1 MEMRLQV
8 HHADA
13 STGAFQSAACFARL
27 HGRKRITIW
36 QRTGRNQAKL
46 MALSRTRSTGAAKT
60 SAVRNGNTLQA
71 AKAAQTR
78 ARLLDATVRCIV
90 KYGYANTTTPR
101 VAKEAGLSRGAM
113 MHHFENGAA
122 LIKAT
127 ITELHEKRLRAFR
140 RAAER
145 PEEHDVDTLVET
157 YWAQV
162 QKPGFIA
169 FHELAVAARTDKELA
184 DILLPLQE
192 EFRERFNAQADA
204 LFPEWREA
212 PIEFDLAMSLSQT
225 ILEGMA
231 IAVQTGAMDQKKVP
245 TMLTYLENQIRTI
258 MPKTVKAVAARD

>member
-1 MEMRLQV
+1 ML
-8 HHADA
+8 A
-13 STGAFQSAACFARL
+13 SPAVMGVSESEYSIAQHS
-27 HGRKRITIW
+27 
-36 QRTGRNQAKL
+36 NQAIQ
-46 MALSRTRSTGAAKT
+46 MALSRTRTTASTKPAAT
-60 SAVRNGNTLQA
+60 RSNGGTLQA

-78 ARLLDATVRCIV
+78 SRLLEATVRCIV
-90 KYGYANTTTPR
+90 KHGYANTTTPR

-127 ITELHEKRLRAFR
+127 IIELHEKRLRAFR

-162 QKPGFIA
+162 QKPAFIA

-192 EFRERFNAQADA
+192 EFRDRFNAQAHA
-204 LFPEWREA
+204 LFPEWGDS
-212 PIEFDLAMSLSQT
+212 PTQFDLAMSLSQT
-225 ILEGMA
+225 IMEGMA
-231 IAVQTGAMDQKKVP
+231 IAVQTGAMDREKVP
-245 TMLTYLENQIRTI
+245 MMLTHLENQIRAI
-258 MPKTVKAVAARD
+258 MPATARATAGKS

>member
-13 STGAFQSAACFARL
+13 STGASQSAACFARL

-46 MALSRTRSTGAAKT
+46 MALSRTRSTG
-60 SAVRNGNTLQA
+60 
-71 AKAAQTR
+71 AQTR

-212 PIEFDLAMSLSQT
+212 PTEFDLAMSLSQT